1 MMRVLLATLG
11 GVSMISRSGGLK
23 DRAVA
28 GRPSVTRFTLT
39 RKYSFPEKK
48 CSFHGRECF
57 SKREM
62 KSSYR
67 EKFSGFKARK

>member
-1 MMRVLLATLG
+1 MRVSLATLG
-11 GVSMISRSGGLK
+11 GVSMMSRSGGLK
-23 DRAVA
+23 DMALG
-28 GRPSVTRFTLT
+28 GRPSVTRFTCT
-39 RKYSFPEKK
+39 GKYSFLEKK
-48 CSFHGRECF
+48 CSFHERECF

>member
-1 MMRVLLATLG
+1 MRVSLATLG
-11 GVSMISRSGGLK
+11 GVSMMSRSGGLK
-23 DRAVA
+23 DMAL
-28 GRPSVTRFTLT
+28 GGMPSVTRFTCT
-39 RKYSFPEKK
+39 GKYSFLEKK
-48 CSFHGRECF
+48 FSFHGRECF